1 LNLLMV
7 RYTVEIRK
15 VPKVNLEVARKVR
28 ETINHDTGKR
38 W

>member
-1 LNLLMV
+1 MV

-15 VPKVNLEVARKVR
+15 VPKVNVEVDRKVR